1 MPKVTIVGQREFQV
15 ESGTNLLKF
24 LQDAHYDQS
33 LPATCGGRGSCST
46 CAVRLLKGGGPP
58 NASEKDLLKDRLAK
72 KWRLS
77 CQVAVTEDLE
87 IEVPG
92 YEAAESLDIAPALVQ
107 DILDYAAEELPLRQ
121 IPSPQRITVRRLK
134 EMRNRAEAIVDG
146 GGDPQDFQ
154 ILRSLLSYALA
165 HDRIKEV
172 PSKQP
177 FTEKT
182 VGLMLQVFA
191 KRIPEEQPEEEV
203 LTYPYFLYVIV
214 AIFFFLTAGLS
225 IYSVLV
231 NAPLEEPA
239 TPSFTPNPEKAPWY
253 FLGIQE
259 LLADSPNLGG
269 FLTSVALGGVILPGL
284 FVLFLFF
291 LPYIEPYLE
300 FWRRDRSR
308 PPGRRLR
315 DRPMAV
321 TLFTLAILLFLF
333 LIIIGT
339 YFRGPQWQLVLPWQ

>member
-1 MPKVTIVGQREFQV
+1 MPKVTIVGQREFEV

-24 LQDAHYDQS
+24 IQGAHYDQS

-46 CAVRLLKGGGPP
+46 CSVRILKGGGPP
-58 NASEKDLLKDRLAK
+58 TASEKDLLKDRLQK

-77 CQVAVTEDLE
+77 CQVVVTEDLE

-92 YEAAESLDIAPALVQ
+92 YEAAESLEIEPALLR
-107 DILDYAAEELPLRQ
+107 DILDYAAEALPLRQ
-121 IPSPQRITVRRLK
+121 ISCSQRITVRRLRD
-134 EMRNRAEAIVDG
+134 MRHRAEVIVGG

-154 ILRSLLSYALA
+154 ILRAILNYAVA
-165 HDRIKEV
+165 HDRVKEI

-177 FTEKT
+177 FTDKT
-182 VGLMLQVFA
+182 VNLMLQVFA

-225 IYSVLV
+225 IYSLLV
-231 NAPLEEPA
+231 NAPLEQPA

-269 FLTSVALGGVILPGL
+269 FLTSVAIGGVILPGL
-284 FVLFLFF
+284 FVLFL
-291 LPYIEPYLE
+291 LIIPYVEPYFE
-300 FWRRDRSR
+300 FWRRDRGR

-315 DRPMAV
+315 ERPV
-321 TLFTLAILLFLF
+321 TTFLFTVAILLFLF